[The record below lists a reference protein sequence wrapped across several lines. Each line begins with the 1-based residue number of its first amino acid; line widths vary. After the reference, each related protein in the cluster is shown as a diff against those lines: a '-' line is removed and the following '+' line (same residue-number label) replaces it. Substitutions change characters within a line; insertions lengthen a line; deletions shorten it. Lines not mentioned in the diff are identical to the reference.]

1 MEVSQSALAYMLLW
15 AFLGGLALGCVYDIL
30 RVLRLTDTTES
41 PRVALI
47 CGKLALPQVLRP
59 HIYVKIKQPSVR
71 IKRLARGIRLFF
83 EDVLFCVLFAVTA
96 ILLLYYTNDGQL
108 RLSAIACMLIGLGVY
123 FATLGRIT
131 KPLFMLL
138 FVLLCAVLCWTT
150 ALLIYP
156 LRVLWRGLERP
167 RRWLIHRYC
176 GMISRIRS
184 RIEQRRV
191 IKAQR
196 KNNVADSTSLKQT
209 RRLWAQQPDG
219 KRVFVA
225 GGKRHISE

>member
-1 MEVSQSALAYMLLW
+1 
-15 AFLGGLALGCVYDIL
+15 LALGCVYDIL

-108 RLSAIACMLIGLGVY
+108 RLSAIACMLIGFGVY

-131 KPLFMLL
+131 KLLFMLV
-138 FVLLCAVLCWTT
+138 FVLLRAVLCWTT

-156 LRVLWRGLERP
+156 LRVLWRALERP
-167 RRWLIHRYC
+167 WLWLICRYR
-176 GMISRIRS
+176 GMLSRIRGCM
-184 RIEQRRV
+184 EQRRAT
-191 IKAQR
+191 KAQR
-196 KNNVADSTSLKQT
+196 KNNVADSAPTEQP
-209 RRLWAQQPDG
+209 RRLLAQQPDG